1 MPNIRKNSSVRAASK
16 AKKERL
22 NSSITRNDVSPAS
35 DHDDIASCASDDVFI
50 SRKIKQSSAI
60 MQRGRSRGRPR
71 KGRGG
76 RRENSGRPK
85 KQQTLTVEN
94 VDLGSGLI

>member
-16 AKKERL
+16 AKRERL

-60 MQRGRSRGRPR
+60 MQRGRSRGRPP
-71 KGRGG
+71 KVKHGG
-76 RRENSGRPK
+76 GRPK
-85 KQQTLTVEN
+85 KISADHNDDHNT
-94 VDLGSGLI
+94 DSGSKFE